1 MWGVAFGS
9 DMIHWFHH
17 VPFSSDS
24 MSSDLFFGSYRN
36 GGLSFDSFRS
46 DDTEDFPCVL
56 NTIHG
61 LTNGK
66 FVAGGFF
73 KRPPCSLCVQW
84 SSRCW
89 CSCGRL
95 YETGKNTTNNAMT
108 SARWLGGRNRPTSVC
123 RTLVK
128 CWQKIEWTRSKPDAW
143 PAHVSLLLFVIYRCF
158 FSAVSFFNL
167 AQCVWKGRSSIMNFF
182 VSRTFWVSR
191 DLWSSCTLELI
202 GGLKKNPGSWSGGR
216 GGGGRLNGPTPAPE
230 TPLEPPTSLL
240 SLCSVNT

>member
-158 FSAVSFFNL
+158 FFRLFRFLTLHSV
-167 AQCVWKGRSSIMNFF
+167 CGREGH
-182 VSRTFWVSR
+182 R
-191 DLWSSCTLELI
+191 LWIFLWAEPFECRAICEAPARL
-202 GGLKKNPGSWSGGR
+202 NWSGG
-216 GGGGRLNGPTPAPE
+216 
-230 TPLEPPTSLL
+230 
-240 SLCSVNT
+240 